1 MSTVLADVV
10 IVLVGIVSAVL
21 VGLVSRRVLGGP
33 VGWPRSI
40 VVGILVFVSGLPF
53 AFWVGERTGTVSG
66 DNHTFQTSNTVGIIV
81 LVLSVAWIFAL
92 GVAVLVGLEA
102 LVPTRPKANPID
114 VVRGALAQ
122 RRRTRRYLQI
132 LEIASRHG
140 AGFIF
145 SGRARRSS
153 DLSTAQQRANA
164 VISTINASG
173 VTFVKIGQVLSTRR
187 DLIPEPYLSALA
199 SLQSSATTLPWPEIR
214 TAIESELGRPIDA
227 VFEHIDP
234 TPLAAASVAQV
245 HRATLLDGTKVV
257 VKVQR
262 PTARAQ
268 VEADVDIILRL
279 ARRAEQQTQQGRDL
293 RAESVAR
300 GFTTTLL
307 DELDYTIEYNNTEM
321 IRSTLRR
328 IAEAGSRPQPGSQ
341 TAPLSVP
348 VVYPDASSRRMI
360 TMDLVDGTPLSRSSD
375 RLALLNADERNTL
388 ATGLMN
394 TVLEQILV
402 YGVFHAD
409 LHPGNVILREDG
421 SLGLIDFGAIGI
433 IERSQRERLATLLL
447 AASNEDDIAATDAL
461 LLIVDVPPETDID
474 SFRHD
479 IGIMLTTVRHR
490 NGGAGGS
497 IFTLMLD
504 VIRQHHIALPS
515 TLASAFRSFATLE
528 GCLHVLVPDFDMM
541 GAALDRV
548 PQLLLRMLSLKRLA
562 ASAQAEASNSAAILR
577 TLPRRADAL
586 LTQLEK
592 GTLGVRVRQFAAS
605 DDRGFINGIVG
616 EIVGAFVSIAAV
628 VVAIVLIVSGTGPL
642 LAPNLDLFDLLG
654 AVIGFFGFLGVM
666 RVVRNALVRR
676 GRGGGPT
683 SRSGT

>member
-1 MSTVLADVV
+1 
-10 IVLVGIVSAVL
+10 
-21 VGLVSRRVLGGP
+21 
-33 VGWPRSI
+33 
-40 VVGILVFVSGLPF
+40 
-53 AFWVGERTGTVSG
+53 
-66 DNHTFQTSNTVGIIV
+66 
-81 LVLSVAWIFAL
+81 SVAWIFAL
-92 GVAVLVGLEA
+92 GVAVLVALEV
-102 LVPTRPKANPID
+102 LLPTRPMANPID

-122 RRRTRRYLQI
+122 RRRTGRYLQI

-145 SGRARRSS
+145 SGRARRAS

-199 SLQSSATTLPWPEIR
+199 SLQSGATTLPWPEIR

-245 HRATLLDGTKVV
+245 HTATLLDGSKVV

-307 DELDYTIEYNNTEM
+307 DELDYTTEYNNTEM

-328 IAEAGSRPQPGSQ
+328 IAEADPHPGSE
-341 TAPLSVP
+341 TVPLSVP
-348 VVYPDASSRRMI
+348 TVYPDASSRRMI
-360 TMDLVDGTPLSRSSD
+360 TMDLVDGTPLSRASD
-375 RLALLNADERNTL
+375 RLALLSADERNTL

-461 LLIVDVPPETDID
+461 LLIVDVPPEADID

-548 PQLLLRMLSLKRLA
+548 PSLLRRMLSLKRLA

-592 GTLGVRVRQFAAS
+592 GTLGVRVRRFAAS
-605 DDRGFINGIVG
+605 DDRGFIDGIVG
-616 EIVGAFVSIAAV
+616 EIVGAFVSIAAI
-628 VVAIVLIVSGTGPL
+628 VVAIVLIVAGTGPL
-642 LAPNLDLFDLLG
+642 LAPNLHLFDLLG
-654 AVIGFFGFLGVM
+654 AAIGFFGFLGVM

-676 GRGGGPT
+676 GGAGPGVDPGGRG
-683 SRSGT
+683 SS

>member
-1 MSTVLADVV
+1 MLAEVVVV
-10 IVLVGIVSAVL
+10 IVGIISAFL

-40 VVGILVFVSGLPF
+40 IVGVLVFISGLPF
-53 AFWVGERTGTVSG
+53 AFWVGRQTGTVSTDG
-66 DNHTFQTSNTVGIIV
+66 HLFESSAFIGILVIV
-81 LVLSVAWIFAL
+81 VSVAWTFAI
-92 GVAVLVGLEA
+92 GVAVLVGLEV
-102 LVPTRPKANPID
+102 LLPTRPLVNPVD
-114 VVRGALAQ
+114 VIRGALAQ

-132 LEIASRHG
+132 LQIASRHG
-140 AGFIF
+140 AGFVF

-153 DLSTAQQRANA
+153 DLSTSQQRANA
-164 VISTINASG
+164 IVETINASG

-199 SLQSSATTLPWPEIR
+199 SLQSGATTLPWGEIR
-214 TAIESELGRPIDA
+214 GAIESELGRPIDQ
-227 VFEHIDP
+227 VFASIEP

-245 HRATLLDGTKVV
+245 HTATLLNGQKVV

-279 ARRAEQQTQQGRDL
+279 ARRAEEQTIQGRDL

-307 DELDYTIEYNNTEM
+307 DELDYTVEYSNTEM

-328 IAEAGSRPQPGSQ
+328 IAETDRRSLIRSAGSGAVRI
-341 TAPLSVP
+341 SVP
-348 VVYPDASSRRMI
+348 TVYPEASSKRMI
-360 TMDLVDGTPLSRSSD
+360 TMDLVDGTPLSRASD
-375 RLALLNADERNTL
+375 RLALLSDDERHAL
-388 ATGLMN
+388 ATGLMD

-461 LLIVDVPPETDID
+461 LLIVDVPPEADID

-479 IGIMLTTVRHR
+479 IGIVLTTVRHR
-490 NGGAGGS
+490 NGGSGGS

-548 PQLLLRMLSLKRLA
+548 PTLLLRMLSIKSLA
-562 ASAQAEASNSAAILR
+562 ASTQAQASNTQAYLR
-577 TLPRRADAL
+577 TLPRRVDSL
-586 LTQLEK
+586 MTQLER
-592 GTLGVRVRQFAAS
+592 GTLNLRVRGLADR
-605 DDRGFINGIVG
+605 DDRGFVNGIVG
-616 EIVGAFVSIAAV
+616 EVVGAFISVAAI
-628 VVAIVLIVSGTGPL
+628 VVAIVLVVAGSGPL
-642 LAPNLDLFDLLG
+642 LADNLHLFDLLG
-654 AVIGFFGFLGVM
+654 AVVGFFGFLGVM

-676 GRGGGPT
+676 GR
-683 SRSGT
+683 R

>member
-1 MSTVLADVV
+1 MLADVV
-10 IVLVGIVSAVL
+10 IVIVGIVSAVL

-40 VVGILVFVSGLPF
+40 VVGILVFVSALPF
-53 AFWVGERTGTVSG
+53 AFWVGERTGTVSSDG
-66 DNHTFQTSNTVGIIV
+66 HGFQTSNTVGIIV
-81 LVLSVAWIFAL
+81 IVLSVAWIFAL
-92 GVAVLVGLEA
+92 GVAVLVALEA
-102 LVPTRPKANPID
+102 LVPTRPMANPID

-153 DLSTAQQRANA
+153 DLTTAQQRANA

-214 TAIESELGRPIDA
+214 TAIESELGRPIEE
-227 VFEHIDP
+227 VFEHIDEL
-234 TPLAAASVAQV
+234 PLAAASVAQV
-245 HRATLLDGTKVV
+245 HTATLLDGSKVV

-279 ARRAEQQTQQGRDL
+279 ARRAEQQTHQGRDL

-328 IAEAGSRPQPGSQ
+328 IAEADGAG
-341 TAPLSVP
+341 AALLSVP
-348 VVYPDASSRRMI
+348 TVYPDASSKRMI
-360 TMDLVDGTPLSRSSD
+360 TMDLVDGTPLSRASD
-375 RLALLNADERNTL
+375 RLALLTDDQRNAL
-388 ATGLMN
+388 ANGLMN

-409 LHPGNVILREDG
+409 LHPGNVILRDNG

-433 IERSQRERLATLLL
+433 IERSQRERLTTLLL

-461 LLIVDVPPETDID
+461 LLIVDVPPEEDID

-504 VIRQHHIALPS
+504 VIRQHHIALPA

-541 GAALDRV
+541 GSALDRV
-548 PQLLLRMLSLKRLA
+548 PTLLRRMFSLKRLA

-586 LTQLEK
+586 LTQLES
-592 GTLGVRVRQFAAS
+592 GTLGVKVRHFADPS
-605 DDRGFINGIVG
+605 DRGFVNGIVG
-616 EIVGAFVSIAAV
+616 EIVGAFVSIAAI
-628 VVAIVLIVSGTGPL
+628 VVAIVLIVAGTGPL
-642 LAPNLDLFDLLG
+642 LTPNLDLFDLLG
-654 AVIGFFGFLGVM
+654 AFVGFFGFLGVM

-676 GRGGGPT
+676 GDRG
-683 SRSGT
+683 SD

>member
-1 MSTVLADVV
+1 MLADVV
-10 IVLVGIVSAVL
+10 LVIVGIVSAVL

-40 VVGILVFVSGLPF
+40 IVGILVFLCGLPF
-53 AFWVGERTGTVSG
+53 ALWVGEQSGTVSG
-66 DNHTFQTSNTVGIIV
+66 DAHTFETSSLVGILVI
-81 LVLSVAWIFAL
+81 VLSVAWVFAL
-92 GVAVLVGLEA
+92 GVAVLVGLEV
-102 LVPTRPKANPID
+102 LLPTRPLANPVD
-114 VVRGALAQ
+114 VIRGAIAQ
-122 RRRTRRYLQI
+122 RRRTARYFQI

-140 AGFIF
+140 AGFVF
-145 SGRARRSS
+145 SGRTRRSS
-153 DLSTAQQRANA
+153 DLSSAEQRANA
-164 VISTINASG
+164 VVATINASG

-199 SLQSSATTLPWPEIR
+199 SLQSGATTLPRAEIR
-214 TAIESELGRPIDA
+214 QTIQSELGRPIEG
-227 VFEHIDP
+227 VFAAIEP

-245 HRATLLDGTKVV
+245 HRATLLDGSEVV

-268 VEADVDIILRL
+268 VQADVDIILRL
-279 ARRAEQQTQQGRDL
+279 ARRAEEQTQQGRDL

-328 IAEAGSRPQPGSQ
+328 ISEHSGGGSG
-341 TAPLSVP
+341 APSITVP
-348 VVYPDASSRRMI
+348 TVYADASSKRMI
-360 TMDLVDGTPLSRSSD
+360 TMDLVDGVPLSRASD
-375 RLALLNADERNTL
+375 RLGLLSSGARHALAV
-388 ATGLMN
+388 GLMD

-421 SLGLIDFGAIGI
+421 SLGLIDFGAIGV

-447 AASNEDDIAATDAL
+447 AASNEDDVAATDAL
-461 LLIVDVPPETDID
+461 LLIVDVPPGADID

-479 IGIMLTTVRHR
+479 IGIVLTTVHHR
-490 NGGAGGS
+490 GGGAGGS

-528 GCLHVLVPDFDMM
+528 GCLHVLVSDFDMM
-541 GAALDRV
+541 GSALDRV
-548 PQLLLRMLSLKRLA
+548 PTLLGRMLSAKRLA
-562 ASAQAEASNSAAILR
+562 LTAQAQASNTAAYAR
-577 TLPRRADAL
+577 TLPRRVDSL
-586 LTQLEK
+586 LTQLEH
-592 GTLGVRVRQFAAS
+592 GTLGVRLRHFAS
-605 DDRGFINGIVG
+605 DPDRSFIDGIVG
-616 EIVGAFVSIAAV
+616 EVVGAFVSIAAI
-628 VVAIVLIVSGTGPL
+628 VVAIVLVVAGGGPL
-642 LAPNLDLFDLLG
+642 LAANLHLFDLLG
-654 AVIGFFGFLGVM
+654 AAIGFFGFLGVM

-676 GRGGGPT
+676 TGGHP
-683 SRSGT
+683 